1 MLHWVTICSWSWRKT
16 KLRTTENSDT
26 WIQTNQSGLQAGNG
40 YKNHEF
46 KILLFFQSYKIINF
60 APTLLQIIV
69 SDQVEFPVRQA
80 GKSFSLPTVFWCF
93 LYYNKYW
100 SIKLS
105 ESDSESEWLN
115 WIILDWDLCVYHLCI
130 LIGWNGHYVLALAA
144 IYLKNMVSQYW
155 QDREPTLGE
164 VVFPFNIHENDRGQI
179 RENMVEAII
188 RCPESIRWVS
198 CANMSFL
205 QVVLLEND
213 FFVGWQGSADSM
225 FACHNKTWLSWTVDR
240 RSGQN

>member
-1 MLHWVTICSWSWRKT
+1 MTHESRQISPDCRLVMVT
-16 KLRTTENSDT
+16 
-26 WIQTNQSGLQAGNG
+26 
-40 YKNHEF
+40 
-46 KILLFFQSYKIINF
+46 KIMNLKYCY
-60 APTLLQIIV
+60 
-69 SDQVEFPVRQA
+69 
-80 GKSFSLPTVFWCF
+80 SFSPTRSSTSPQLCCRSLFRTRWSFLWDRQVRASLFLQCF
-93 LYYNKYW
+93 DAFCTINKYW

-130 LIGWNGHYVLALAA
+130 LIGWNSHYVLALAA

-198 CANMSFL
+198 FANMSFL
-205 QVVLLEND
+205 QVLLLEND

-225 FACHNKTWLSWTVDR
+225 FACHNKTWLSWAVDG